1 MDSYCSPLYFAFF
14 LPVVVAI
21 YAVLPQRHRWKVLL
35 LASWACFW
43 WISGKLLV
51 YLLASTLAV
60 HYLGLWLG
68 SLLTERDG
76 QVRAAERSERKA
88 IKAAYAGKLRGVL
101 VAGILFHLG
110 LLLVLKYAGF
120 FGSNVN
126 NLLSALG
133 LDWSVPELRFA
144 LPIGISFYT
153 LQAISYLTDVYRGT
167 IPPDQNLGRLAL
179 YMSFFPALMEGPICR
194 YSDTASQL
202 MEGKPVTW
210 HNLTFGMQRILWGLT
225 KKMVVADRL
234 NPLIQEVF
242 SNHQNHTGAAVAL
255 AMVCYTCQLYMEFSG
270 TMDVVI
276 GSAEIFGITL
286 PENFR
291 QPFFSHTISEFWT
304 RWHITLGTW
313 FRDYIFYPVS
323 LSGPMKKL
331 TSNARKRLGNHF
343 GPLLASSVAL
353 FCVWFSNG
361 LWHGAGWNYIF
372 FGLYHF
378 ALILCG
384 SLFEPLTRGLTG
396 KLHID
401 RQGKPWRAWQLARTV
416 VLVNIGELFFRADS
430 LRAGIGMFRRMVTH
444 FSLAPFLDGRLLQMG
459 VDGKDF
465 VIVGVTMALALGV
478 SLLHERGISVR
489 AWVAARRTPVRWA
502 CYYALILFLIIFG
515 AYGAAYSPVDPIYAG
530 F

>member
-1 MDSYCSPLYFAFF
+1 M
-14 LPVVVAI
+14 
-21 YAVLPQRHRWKVLL
+21 
-35 LASWACFW
+35 
-43 WISGKLLV
+43 
-51 YLLASTLAV
+51 
-60 HYLGLWLG
+60 
-68 SLLTERDG
+68 
-76 QVRAAERSERKA
+76 
-88 IKAAYAGKLRGVL
+88 
-101 VAGILFHLG
+101 
-110 LLLVLKYAGF
+110 
-120 FGSNVN
+120 
-126 NLLSALG
+126 
-133 LDWSVPELRFA
+133 PELSFA

-153 LQAISYLTDVYRGT
+153 LQAISYLLDVYRGT
-167 IPPDQNLGRLAL
+167 IPPDRNLGRLAL

-202 MEGKPVTW
+202 MEGRPVTW
-210 HNLTFGMQRILWGLT
+210 RNLTFGMQRILWGLT

-242 SNHQNHTGAAVAL
+242 SNYQDHTGAAIFL

-276 GSAEIFGITL
+276 GSAEIFGVTL

-313 FRDYIFYPVS
+313 FRDYVFYPVS

-378 ALILCG
+378 SLILCG
-384 SLFEPLTRGLTG
+384 SLFEPVSRGIAGT
-396 KLHID
+396 LHID
-401 RQGKPWRAWQLARTV
+401 RQGKPWRAWQLVRTV
-416 VLVNIGELFFRADS
+416 ILVNIGELFFRADS
-430 LRAGIGMFRRMVTH
+430 LTIGMGMFRRMATH
-444 FSLAPFLDGRLLQMG
+444 FSLTPFVDGRLLSLG

-465 VIVGVTMALALGV
+465 VIVAVTMALALGV
-478 SLLHERGISVR
+478 SLLHERGISIR
-489 AWVAARRTPVRWA
+489 AWVADRRTPVRWA

-515 AYGAAYSPVDPIYAG
+515 AYGSAYSPVDPIYAG